1 MTNNIT
7 PYNPI
12 FYAQEG
18 LLWLEKAL
26 GMAGRVYRGFDPSRS
41 SATPG
46 DTIKVKR
53 PGVFTTQAG
62 GTGTL
67 SDIDP
72 DEIQVKVDT
81 WREVKFGLTDQELAT
96 TGDVIISDH
105 IRPAAYAL
113 AAYIDTSLTALYK
126 YVGWSADL
134 AATISALDIINPRKV
149 LRDQVGPLLDTMDS
163 HYAIDATL
171 EASFLNLGI
180 FHQAQ
185 IAGETTSQDA
195 LLNGSLG
202 RRFGVEFF
210 VNQTLP
216 THTSGTVVSAGTDVS
231 GTLTGDH
238 SKGAEAVTI
247 GALSTGSPAETLK
260 AGDSFVIA
268 GHTQRYVVTA
278 DVTLTGGSTGSVA
291 IWPPLVQD
299 YSNGAVVTF
308 EDGTVTGNNADS
320 FNANLMF
327 HRNAFCLVMAPLPE
341 IGDGAGAK
349 MSVVTDPQTGL
360 SIRSRLSYD
369 DTNAKVIVTLDV
381 LFGVK
386 CLDPNLA
393 VVCRRA

>member
-1 MTNNIT
+1 MANVIT

-26 GMAGRVYRGFDPSRS
+26 GMAGRVYRGFDPSRT

-53 PGVFTTQAG
+53 PGTFSTQAG

-67 SDIDP
+67 SDVDP
-72 DEIQVKVDT
+72 DEIQVSVDT

-96 TGDVIISDH
+96 TGEIIISDH

-113 AAYIDTSLTALYK
+113 AAYIDAALTALYK
-126 YVGWSADL
+126 FVPWSVDAQ
-134 AATISALDIINPRKV
+134 ATIDALDIINPRKV
-149 LRDQVGPLLDTMDS
+149 LRDNVGPLLDSMDC
-163 HYAIDATL
+163 HFAIDPTL
-171 EASFLNLGI
+171 EAKFLNLGI

-185 IAGETTSQDA
+185 VAGEGINQDA

-216 THTSGTVVSAGTDVS
+216 THTSGTVVSAGTDVLGALAAA
-231 GTLTGDH
+231 GTKGDTTVQI
-238 SKGAEAVTI
+238 EN
-247 GALSTGSPAETLK
+247 LSTGSPAETIK

-268 GHTQRYVVTA
+268 GHTQRYVIGA
-278 DVTLTGGSTGSVA
+278 DVTLTGGATGAVA

-299 YSNGAVVTF
+299 YNIASVVTF
-308 EDGTVTGNNADS
+308 ENGTVTGNNADS
-320 FNANLMF
+320 FNANIMF
-327 HRNAFCLVMAPLPE
+327 HQNAFTLVMAPLPE

-349 MSVVTDPQTGL
+349 MAVVTDPQTGL
-360 SIRSRLSYD
+360 SMRSRLAYD

-381 LFGVK
+381 LYGVK

-393 VVCRRA
+393 VLLRRA